1 VCSWFARKRAK
12 YLRDELIKRKAFIAD
27 EEDRRRREVEMERMR
42 EIERRMHPRATSDF
56 EILYNELEAWRLS
69 ETEKL
74 RNKKLSPAE
83 FEAQTYHLLTKE
95 IKLLQTIDRL
105 KVVANKENRE
115 LRVNKTLELMSAPK
129 LWELSDGQ
137 VR

>member
-1 VCSWFARKRAK
+1 MCSWFARKRAK

-69 ETEKL
+69 ETE
-74 RNKKLSPAE
+74 
-83 FEAQTYHLLTKE
+83 
-95 IKLLQTIDRL
+95 
-105 KVVANKENRE
+105 
-115 LRVNKTLELMSAPK
+115 
-129 LWELSDGQ
+129 
-137 VR
+137 